1 MNTKIFLLLLGLLL
15 ISVRTDDELG
25 DEPDTEQ
32 PTNPTPEEPT
42 EPNPEDTPEDDNGEE
57 TPDDD
62 TLCHAKETD
71 KDGCFKVELSADD
84 KKCCFYDVTPPAE
97 SELENYTTCA
107 LKLTEAQKK
116 EYKDAGYEFK
126 EECSGKFITTSIL
139 ALLALLFL

>member
-15 ISVRTDDELG
+15 ISVRTNGEPG
-25 DEPDTEQ
+25 DGPGTEQ
-32 PTNPTPEEPT
+32 PTNPTPEGDNGE
-42 EPNPEDTPEDDNGEE
+42 ETPEDDNGED